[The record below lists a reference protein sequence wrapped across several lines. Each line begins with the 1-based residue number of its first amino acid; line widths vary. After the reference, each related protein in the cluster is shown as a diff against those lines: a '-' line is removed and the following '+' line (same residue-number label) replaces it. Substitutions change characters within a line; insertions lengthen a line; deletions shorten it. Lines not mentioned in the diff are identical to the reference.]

1 MKLRLSR
8 LAVAALLPLLA
19 AGRPDA
25 PADETEHLRRAVTEA
40 GSSPVEFILGLEAHL
55 ARYPKTARKEEL
67 ERAILKAAMEARDNA
82 RIVRY
87 GEAALAKDPGDIQVL
102 ERVTR
107 ALLDSDAK
115 EPAEKALLYAA
126 RLEKR
131 VREDAASGRLEADP
145 TRRARLAEES
155 DRLLGKALVFQAR
168 AAGNLGRLEDA
179 VSLARRAY
187 DANPT
192 AEATR
197 EIARWLARLGRHEE
211 ALRALADAFAI
222 PDGIATES
230 ERAADRKRLGELYR
244 KTHSSEA
251 GLGDLLL
258 AAYDRT
264 SALLAAR
271 RERLRAI
278 NPNVDASDPLE
289 FTLSGAGGGTLAL
302 ASLRGKVVVLDFWAT
317 WCGPCRVQK
326 PLYDEVKLRFKD
338 RAGVVFLSVSTD
350 EDRSRVKPF
359 LDAQKWSHAVWFD
372 DGLAGFLRVS
382 SIPTTIVLNRK
393 GDIVSRMNGFV
404 PERFVEML
412 SERIERALDE

>member
-1 MKLRLSR
+1 MKSALARLL
-8 LAVAALLPLLA
+8 LAACLPLLA
-19 AGRPDA
+19 ARPEA
-25 PADETEHLRRAVTEA
+25 PQDETEHLRQAVGEA
-40 GSSPVEFILGLEAHL
+40 GSSPVEFIRGLEAHL
-55 ARYPKTARKEEL
+55 AKFPQTARREEL
-67 ERAILKAAMEARDNA
+67 ERALLKAAMEARDNP

-87 GEAALAKDPGDIQVL
+87 GEAALEKDPGDIQVL

-115 EPAEKALLYAA
+115 APAEKALTYAA

-131 VREDAASGRLEADP
+131 VREAAAAGAKDAEPR
-145 TRRARLAEES
+145 RRARLAEES
-155 DRLLGKALVFQAR
+155 SRLLSKALVFQAR

-179 VSLARRAY
+179 AGFASRAFET
-187 DANPT
+187 NPT
-192 AEATR
+192 AETAR
-197 EIARWLARLGRHEE
+197 EIARWLARLGRYEE
-211 ALRALADAFAI
+211 AVRRLAEAFTI
-222 PDGIATES
+222 PDGIATAS

-244 KTHSSEA
+244 KTHPSES
-251 GLGDLLL
+251 GLGDILLE
-258 AAYDRT
+258 AYDRT

-278 NPNVDASDPLE
+278 DPNAGAGGPFE
-289 FTLSGAGGGTLAL
+289 FTLSGVGGETLAL

-326 PLYDEVKLRFKD
+326 PLYEKVKLRFKD
-338 RAGVVFLSVSTD
+338 RADVVFLAVSTD
-350 EDRSRVKPF
+350 EDRSLVKPF
-359 LDAQKWSHAVWFD
+359 LDSQKWSHAVWFD
-372 DGLAGFLRVS
+372 DGLAEFLRVS

-412 SERIERALDE
+412 SERIASALDE